1 MGVNVHFDPDKG
13 LISTRDVGEGTVDLK
28 SLGLA
33 KITRAL
39 TDPVSSSDSLS
50 GYSIGSRWYNTSSQ
64 EEFVCLDATPT
75 AAIWTSTTSGNG
87 LVSGDPQVTLKFQP
101 GGTSSIYVATTWA
114 EVVEFAA
121 TKITP
126 WSLIVD
132 YSLGEPRATSTFDF
146 GSYCTFKGEG
156 SAGGYITI
164 ADGAQII
171 NPKGLSNFVM
181 ICESTT
187 TAGVVLNNGQVFA
200 LTELS
205 IVQNLAGA
213 TVPAVKV
220 DTQYAIIEIAD
231 GSYFYR
237 GEPSVYL
244 MEFTV
249 ANGEHNFVTKLDSQG
264 AGSPIPTN
272 SILCTDIN
280 TYFYNRHDASGRIP
294 AQSGIAGTFEYF
306 PFDNLTYVGGT
317 ITDTQHGVRGGGTQH
332 AVATSG
338 AAGFMSAADKVRVDA
353 APQKYSANIGDGI
366 ATSIV
371 VTHNLGT
378 RDVQVQ
384 VYDNSSPWGP
394 IACDAQRTSTNTVTL
409 VFGGAPTTNQYRV
422 VIIG

>member
-1 MGVNVHFDPDKG
+1 MGIRVYFDPAKG
-13 LISTRDVGEGTVDLK
+13 IVSTSEPGNGSVDISTFGIPKSNSALADPTV
-28 SLGLA
+28 
-33 KITRAL
+33 
-39 TDPVSSSDSLS
+39 SDDTLN

-64 EEFVCLDATPT
+64 EEFVCLDSSVG
-75 AAIWTSTTSGNG
+75 AAVWTSTTSGNG
-87 LVSGDPQVTLKFQP
+87 LVSGAPQVTLKFQP

-146 GSYCTFKGEG
+146 GSYCTFKG
-156 SAGGYITI
+156 GYITI
-164 ADGAQII
+164 ADGVQII

-249 ANGEHNFVTKLDSQG
+249 ANGEHTFVTKLDSQG

-353 APQKYSANIGDGI
+353 APQKYSANVGDGI